1 MVFQGYSAN
10 PVYLS
15 DFTPSTLYWASLQ
28 VGGRASAQSGIPPVG
43 EKTNRRSGVDFKNKG
58 MAQREDLKNL
68 SLLGKPDT
76 RLPASPQEANLE
88 VFPNQ
93 RPGRRYWITL
103 NCPEFSSLC
112 PVTGQPDSA
121 RIVIRYVPGETCVE
135 TKSLKFYLASYRNEP
150 AFNEEIVN
158 RILDDLVRVMQPQEL
173 IVRGEF
179 APRGGIQLTTEATF
193 PESAAVTP

>member
-1 MVFQGYSAN
+1 MV
-10 PVYLS
+10 
-15 DFTPSTLYWASLQ
+15 
-28 VGGRASAQSGIPPVG
+28 VGSMRYQLR
-43 EKTNRRSGVDFKNKG
+43 TRSGKGFLKNSHRPWRADFNNPA
-58 MAQREDLKNL
+58 MAARDDLKNL

-76 RLPASPQEANLE
+76 RLPSSPEEARLE

-103 NCPEFSSLC
+103 DCPEFSSLC

-121 RIVIRYVPGETCVE
+121 RIVIRYIPGETIVE
-135 TKSLKFYLASYRNEP
+135 TKSLKFYLASFRNQP

-158 RILDDLVRVMQPQEL
+158 RILDDLVAALEPREI

-179 APRGGIQLTTEATF
+179 APRGGIRLTTEATY
-193 PESAAVTP
+193 PEPQ